1 MNQKIKISIDFICA
15 LCYTFI
21 RGSVCQGQATADQ
34 KRLYETMQAEM
45 ELLEGRGIMTENELL
60 LAISDMMDHKLKAEL
75 QPIKNDLQTV
85 KNEVQL
91 VKNEVQLVKED
102 LQVVK
107 DEVQLV
113 KKDLQAVKD
122 EVQLVKKDLQEVKDE
137 VQLVKEDLRA
147 VKEDLQTVKDRV
159 QTVENDLQAVKNEVQ
174 AVKNEVQT
182 VKNDLQTVKNEV
194 QTVKND
200 VHHMKLYQENIIM
213 PRLNTIES
221 CYTDTYSR
229 YRNYSDKMEVAF
241 EDMELLKRVVSE
253 HSMKLQALG

>member
-1 MNQKIKISIDFICA
+1 MDK
-15 LCYTFI
+15 
-21 RGSVCQGQATADQ
+21 RTADQ
-34 KRLYETMQAEM
+34 KRLYVTMQAEM

-60 LAISDMMDHKLKAEL
+60 LAISDMMDHKLKSEL

-102 LQVVK
+102 LQAVK

-113 KKDLQAVKD
+113 KKDLQTVKD
-122 EVQLVKKDLQEVKDE
+122 EVQLMKEDLQEVKDE
-137 VQLVKEDLRA
+137 VQLVKEDL
-147 VKEDLQTVKDRV
+147 
-159 QTVENDLQAVKNEVQ
+159 Q

-182 VKNDLQTVKNEV
+182 VKNEV
-194 QTVKND
+194 QAVKDD

-221 CYTDTYSR
+221 CYTDTYGR
-229 YRNYSDKMEVAF
+229 YRNYSDKMEAAF
-241 EDMELLKRVVSE
+241 EDIELLKRVVSE